1 MMLGREPELPIDLL
15 FGSSLRRKSEFQCT
29 YVQNLQNPLGDI
41 HSLARDEMIKA
52 SDRQKV
58 ILTTMLKMSLFI
70 QEIMY
75 GCNKKKKGGIY
86 PKFTKSWKGPYFIV
100 AKISDL
106 LYKIQ
111 KKKKQGDVKIV
122 HNLLK
127 RYYGKV

>member
-1 MMLGREPELPIDLL
+1 
-15 FGSSLRRKSEFQCT
+15 
-29 YVQNLQNPLGDI
+29 
-41 HSLARDEMIKA
+41 MIKA

-100 AKISDL
+100 AKITDL
-106 LYKIQ
+106 LYK
-111 KKKKQGDVKIV
+111 KNQGDVKIV